1 MGGRFLDSN
10 ILVYAFSTEEP
21 RATTAAEL
29 LAQGGA
35 ISVQVL
41 NEFVS
46 VCRRK
51 LRLSWREIRDR
62 LDTVRDLADPPS
74 AVTDDIHLHA
84 LDIAEK
90 HKLAL
95 YDALIVASALAAGC
109 DELATEDM
117 HDGMKIHG
125 VTIRNPFRG

>member
-21 RATTAAEL
+21 RATTAADL

-46 VCRRK
+46 VCQRK
-51 LRLSWREIRDR
+51 LRLPWREIRDR
-62 LDTVRDLADPPS
+62 LDVVRDLVEAPH
-74 AVTDDIHLHA
+74 ALTDDIHLLA
-84 LDIAEK
+84 LDVAEK

-95 YDALIVASALAAGC
+95 YDAMIVASALGAGC
-109 DELATEDM
+109 DELVTEDM
-117 HDGMKIHG
+117 QDGMKIHG